1 MNEFSN
7 NSARS
12 AAFCMEI
19 LESEVTIYFS
29 EVPGHNVKQ
38 NIVDILT
45 ASFQRQVQE
54 QLFTTKGGE
63 YAKK

>member
-1 MNEFSN
+1 MNELLN
-7 NSARS
+7 NSTRS
-12 AAFCMEI
+12 AAFCMEV

-45 ASFQRQVQE
+45 TSFQRNVQE
-54 QLFTTKGGE
+54 NLFVSNDQD
-63 YAKK
+63 YAK